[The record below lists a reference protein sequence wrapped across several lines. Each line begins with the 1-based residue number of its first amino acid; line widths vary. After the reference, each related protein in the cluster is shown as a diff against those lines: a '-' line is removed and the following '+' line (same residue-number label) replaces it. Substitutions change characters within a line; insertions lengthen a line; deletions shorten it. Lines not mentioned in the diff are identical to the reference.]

1 MSRPTADIVLE
12 AIQDMHNLEQV
23 VTRETLSEYTNLKL
37 SMIDD
42 RVTHLID
49 HGHVYRIQR
58 GVFIPAPMHK
68 PARIITRSLCP
79 DGVTVLEVGDIVI
92 HLTPREAR
100 MVGELMAG
108 AGQQYTSI
116 ALGQQA
122 ERIAGELSRQ
132 VLRLGKR
139 KERVARPKKAE
150 TTEINEEIDLKEI
163 SE

>member
-58 GVFIPAPMHK
+58 GVFIPAPN
-68 PARIITRSLCP
+68 A
-79 DGVTVLEVGDIVI
+79 
-92 HLTPREAR
+92 
-100 MVGELMAG
+100 
-108 AGQQYTSI
+108 
-116 ALGQQA
+116 QA
-122 ERIAGELSRQ
+122 SADYYPL
-132 VLRLGKR
+132 
-139 KERVARPKKAE
+139 AMP
-150 TTEINEEIDLKEI
+150 
-163 SE
+163 